1 MTLWLVRAGPNG
13 EGEDWA
19 LEEGMAVIGWQ
30 EMPNLSAF
38 ADRDAL
44 RTELAKHYPAKSPAA
59 LTNWAGQLY
68 TFAARM
74 QIGDLVAL
82 PLKARSAVAIGKV
95 EGDYIYQSQNPDFR
109 HVRKVKWLAEFA
121 RTAFDQDLLYSL
133 GAFMTVCQIQRGNA
147 EARVQAMLSGSA
159 APLAPV
165 PADDPDPV
173 KPDPERQGRDMI
185 TALITERFKTHDL
198 ERLVEGILKV
208 QGYQVHRTRP
218 GADGGVDLLAGRGPL
233 GFDAPR
239 LAVQVKSSKD
249 AADVKVVRELQGV
262 LQDFGAEHGLFISW
276 GGFNKA
282 VYAEERKRFFN
293 IRLWDAD
300 LLVDALL
307 DCYDRLS
314 PELQSE
320 LPLKRIWTVVP
331 ETDQS

>member
-1 MTLWLVRAGPNG
+1 MTLWLVRAGSSG
-13 EGEDWA
+13 EGEAWA
-19 LEEGMAVIGWQ
+19 LENGFAVIGWQ
-30 EMPNLSAF
+30 EMPDLSGF
-38 ADRDAL
+38 ADRDAI
-44 RTELAKHYPAKSPAA
+44 RTELAKHYPAKSQAA
-59 LTNWAGQLY
+59 LTNWAGQVY
-68 TFAARM
+68 SFAAR
-74 QIGDLVAL
+74 IKVGDLIAL
-82 PLKARSAVAIGKV
+82 PLKSRSAVAIGRV
-95 EGDYIYQSQNPDFR
+95 DGEYQYLPGGEYK
-109 HVRKVKWLAEFA
+109 HVRKVVWEQEFA

-147 EARVQAMLSGSA
+147 EARVQAMLSGSV
-159 APLAPV
+159 APLTPV

-331 ETDQS
+331 EAEQS